1 MTPMSRP
8 IEFERAQAVET
19 AMLLFWRQGYTA
31 TSLAQLLES
40 MAIGRSSFYAAFSDK
55 RSLFIESLS
64 LFSQRTNI
72 LFKEARAEREA
83 LPAIKQFFEKTLFDV
98 PERRM
103 RRGCMMVNTVLELDE
118 VDQDLS
124 RLAGEKLAE
133 IEAEFEDCFSMA
145 VRAGKISAQQSPRQL
160 AQFMMTINQGL
171 RVASRKNTK
180 KQELVEIL
188 QTTLS
193 LLDTEVQ
200 ERTQ

>member
-1 MTPMSRP
+1 
-8 IEFERAQAVET
+8 
-19 AMLLFWRQGYTA
+19 
-31 TSLAQLLES
+31 
-40 MAIGRSSFYAAFSDK
+40 
-55 RSLFIESLS
+55 
-64 LFSQRTNI
+64 
-72 LFKEARAEREA
+72 
-83 LPAIKQFFEKTLFDV
+83 
-98 PERRM
+98 M
-103 RRGCMMVNTVLELDE
+103 RRGCMMVNTVLELDQ
-118 VDQDLS
+118 VDQALS